1 MEENN
6 SSMSY
11 LDQKPLILNELTQAK
26 ELLEQLLLGLDSA
39 TSTAANLLVPQILS
53 SFENTLSM
61 LTGIKSEADSVQ
73 SQITGTKTDVIP
85 SDSPRSVDRSPCSN
99 YKSDLTGIASK
110 KRKTLQRWTE
120 QVRVCEHTGLEGP
133 VDDGY
138 SWRKYGQKD
147 ILGANYPRGYYRCTH
162 SNAQGCLAR
171 KQVQRSDEDSSMFS
185 VTYCGRHT
193 CIQGAH
199 LLPGKSQNRLDQQDQ
214 KRIKTQE
221 TIINFQT
228 SSRRS
233 KTEDFNTTQAVLR
246 SPSFS
251 FPSASIPI
259 PSCTDKENNNDNN
272 NNNNNIFSSMTPDN
286 HFMTSPFSSSP
297 TISESSS
304 FSPYQVSYFYGGQ
317 NLETSDYDLC
327 EFTSTLDS
335 QDIYLDFD
343 FPYGSY
349 GSRYP
354 SDTL

>member
-1 MEENN
+1 
-6 SSMSY
+6 MSY

-26 ELLEQLLLGLDSA
+26 ELPEQLQFGLDSA
-39 TSTAANLLVPQILS
+39 TSTAANLLLPQILS

-61 LTGIKSEADSVQ
+61 LTGIQ
-73 SQITGTKTDVIP
+73 SQITGSETDVIP
-85 SDSPRSVDRSPCSN
+85 SDSPP
-99 YKSDLTGIASK
+99 
-110 KRKTLQRWTE
+110 KTLQRWTE

-133 VDDGY
+133 LDDGY

-162 SNAQGCLAR
+162 SNAQGCSAR

-193 CIQGAH
+193 CTQGAH
-199 LLPGKSQNRLDQQDQ
+199 LLPGQSHNRQDQQDQ

-228 SSRRS
+228 SSCRS

-251 FPSASIPI
+251 FPSASISI
-259 PSCTDKENNNDNN
+259 PSCTDKQSNN

-286 HFMTSPFSSSP
+286 HFMTSLFFF
-297 TISESSS
+297 ISYNFRIQFLLALSRSS
-304 FSPYQVSYFYGGQ
+304 FG
-317 NLETSDYDLC
+317 L
-327 EFTSTLDS
+327 
-335 QDIYLDFD
+335 
-343 FPYGSY
+343 
-349 GSRYP
+349 
-354 SDTL
+354 

>member
-1 MEENN
+1 MEENT
-6 SSMSY
+6 SMCTY

-26 ELLEQLLLGLDSA
+26 QLLEQLQFGLDSA
-39 TSTAANLLVPQILS
+39 TSTAANLLLPQILS

-61 LTGIKSEADSVQ
+61 LTGIKSEDGNVQ
-73 SQITGTKTDVIP
+73 SQITGSETDVIP
-85 SDSPRSVDRSPCSN
+85 SDSPRSVDRSPCNN

-133 VDDGY
+133 LDDGY
-138 SWRKYGQKD
+138 CWRKYGQKD

-199 LLPGKSQNRLDQQDQ
+199 LLPGQSQNRQDPQDQ

-228 SSRRS
+228 SSRHS
-233 KTEDFNTTQAVLR
+233 KTEDISAIQAFLR

-251 FPSASIPI
+251 FPSASMPI
-259 PSCTDKENNNDNN
+259 PCIEKQS
-272 NNNNNIFSSMTPDN
+272 NNNNIFSSMTPDN
-286 HFMTSPFSSSP
+286 HFVTSPFSSP
-297 TISESSS
+297 TISESNS
-304 FSPYQVSYFYGGQ
+304 FSPYKVNNFDGGQ
-317 NLETSDYDLC
+317 NLETSDYDIC

-335 QDIYLDFD
+335 QEFYLDFD
-343 FPYGSY
+343 FPYVSY
-349 GSRYP
+349 GSQYP
-354 SDTL
+354 SDTLY